1 MGQFNIGDFVRIREF
16 RDEYKNQSPGFIVN
30 MKELCGQE
38 FVISQIQEE
47 SGWIRYNGW
56 SWHEDWLE
64 PVEVEEETDIDV
76 EVFDSVLLMT
86 KG

>member
-1 MGQFNIGDFVRIREF
+1 MGKFNIGDFVRIREF
-16 RDEYKNQSPGFIVN
+16 RDEYKDQSPGFIFN

-38 FVISQIQEE
+38 FVISEIQKER
-47 SGWIRYNGW
+47 GWIRYNGW